1 MILKIAEQEVL
12 RLSEKNRVVAHV
24 AVGNLRE
31 HLRPYRRVRCLVL
44 GYPLRLDA
52 DHHAHALHRRV
63 PPIVCLSLCS
73 RLGPPLIGGMCGFV
87 LMEQSPPMSF
97 PA

>member
-24 AVGNLRE
+24 TVGNLRE
-31 HLRPYRRVRCLVL
+31 HLRPYRGVRCLVL
-44 GYPLRLDA
+44 GYPLRLDT

-63 PPIVCLSLCS
+63 PPIVCLNSASCWPALCRDPT
-73 RLGPPLIGGMCGFV
+73 RLEARAAEASAIVF
-87 LMEQSPPMSF
+87 S
-97 PA
+97 